1 MELSMSEGAGPSKN
15 EVLDLLGGRPGWR
28 LEPSTTPGTMPMWC
42 FVFNGKI
49 EFSLTADGGSIRL
62 YVMDT
67 DREIVFKDADGLM
80 AWLRTNRVEAV
91 QEPTSRAPRKSR
103 FRKLTEWS

>member
-1 MELSMSEGAGPSKN
+1 MSDGGIPSKKQ
-15 EVLDLLGGRPGWR
+15 VLEMLEGRPGWR
-28 LEPSTTPGTMPMWC
+28 LEPSSTPGLPPVWC

-49 EFSLTADGGSIRL
+49 EFSVTADAGSIRL

-67 DREIVFKDADGLM
+67 DQELAFGNADELM
-80 AWLRTNRVEAV
+80 AWLRSNRVEAA
-91 QEPTSRAPRKSR
+91 QEPAARTPRKSR